1 VPWLFKHTA
10 TIFRF
15 GKEPL
20 GENAKTMGSTMHSV
34 LKTKATKPR
43 SAYYGLLHMILF
55 WQYGYLLFAK
65 YE

>member
-1 VPWLFKHTA
+1 MPKQWA
-10 TIFRF
+10 AQCI
-15 GKEPL
+15 
-20 GENAKTMGSTMHSV
+20 V
-34 LKTKATKPR
+34 LNTKATKPR